1 METSRKFS
9 KIRIGLGVAA
19 ALLLGRLFYIQI
31 VNSKYKTDALN
42 NSIVY
47 ETIYPPRGVIYDRGG
62 EVLVGNKA
70 TYDILVTP
78 REVSAFDT
86 LGLARVL
93 GVDVDLVREKMAY
106 YRSYR
111 TRIGFKTLVFLKH
124 VDEDAYMRFSE
135 VEYRFPGFRGQI
147 RTERMYPFNAGGNLL
162 GYVSEVDADFLK
174 KHPEY
179 KSGDNV
185 GRTGLEAAREEEL
198 RGEKGYHIYLR
209 DSRNRVLT
217 SYNDGSEDKLAVPGR
232 DIVTTIDAHLQQ
244 YGQELMAGRTG
255 SLIAIEPSTG
265 EILALVSSPGIDVDV
280 LANMGSHFDE
290 ISRDPGKPLFNRT
303 VQASYPPGSVFKLV
317 CGLIG
322 MQEGVLSPWT
332 QYSCSRGYVY
342 APGKKLGCHEHRSPL
357 NFTEAVRMSCN
368 AYFCNVFKNVLE
380 NRRYESTAEAFDKWE
395 SYVRAFG
402 FGSKLGTDYPGELGG
417 TIPTSAYYDKIYGR
431 GHWKHSSV
439 VSLSIGQGEIGAT
452 PLQIAN
458 LAAILAN
465 RGWYVTPHII
475 RDERSLDSARDD
487 NPIVI
492 SSSSSVIS
500 SSSSVIS
507 SEQSESRNLHSTGID
522 SKYFEYAVEGMWQ
535 AVNMSVADGSTAT
548 LARVRGLDICGKT
561 GTAQNPHGDDHS
573 VFICFA
579 PRENPQIA
587 VAAYVENGGWGGS
600 TAAPIASLLIE
611 QYLNGSIAPERQWL
625 REWIKVKE

>member
-1 METSRKFS
+1 MDSNRKYN
-9 KIRIGLGVAA
+9 KIRIGLAVFA
-19 ALLLGRLFYIQI
+19 ALLLGRQFYIQI
-31 VNSKYKTDALN
+31 INDKFKTDALN

-47 ETIYPPRGVIYDRGG
+47 ETIYPPRGVIYDRAG
-62 EVLVGNKA
+62 EVLVGNQA

-78 REVSAFDT
+78 REISALDT
-86 LGLARVL
+86 LALARVL
-93 GVDVDLVREKMAY
+93 GVEPDFVREKLDY
-106 YRSYR
+106 YRTYR

-124 VDEDAYMRFSE
+124 VDEDIYMRFSE

-162 GYVSEVDADFLK
+162 GYVSEVDADYIR

-179 KSGDNV
+179 KGGDNV
-185 GRTGLEAAREEEL
+185 GRTGLEAARETDL

-217 SYNDGSEDKLAVPGR
+217 SYNDGEDDKLAVPGR
-232 DIVTTIDAHLQQ
+232 DIHTTIDAHLQQ
-244 YGQELMAGRTG
+244 YGQQLMKGRKG

-280 LANMGSHFDE
+280 LANMGSNYDKLM
-290 ISRDPGKPLFNRT
+290 SDPGKPLFNRT

-322 MQEGVLSPWT
+322 MQEGVLSPSMR
-332 QYSCSRGYVY
+332 YGCSRGYVY

-357 NFTEAVRMSCN
+357 SFSEAVRMSCN

-380 NRRYESTAEAFDKWE
+380 NKQYSSTAEAFDKWA

-417 TIPTSAYYDKIYGR
+417 NIPSSSYYDKIYGR
-431 GHWKHSSV
+431 GHWRFSSV

-465 RGWYVTPHII
+465 RGWYITPHLLS
-475 RDERSLDSARDD
+475 DTEAERH
-487 NPIVI
+487 
-492 SSSSSVIS
+492 
-500 SSSSVIS
+500 
-507 SEQSESRNLHSTGID
+507 ETGIER
-522 SKYFEYAVEGMWQ
+522 KYFEPAVEGMYE
-535 AVNMSVADGSTAT
+535 AVNMTVADGATAT

-587 VAAYVENGGWGGS
+587 VAAYIENGGWGGS

-611 QYLNGSIAPERQWL
+611 QYLNGEVAPEREWL